1 MKTIEISEDVYSFLL
16 RQVSFIGEDASSI
29 LRRLLEINPPTVPS
43 SGGRGANFPT
53 PPVSAAPGIAQ
64 TPLQVPQGKVG
75 VLLNDSRLRLERDVV
90 QRFLHILG
98 WLARE
103 HPADF
108 DGVTRISGR
117 KRLYF
122 SKSEASLKES
132 GASVQ
137 PQKIPDTGY
146 WVITNNDTPKK
157 RRMLEDVLQML
168 HYPPADRNLIL
179 QALG

>member
-1 MKTIEISEDVYSFLL
+1 MKHIEVSDDVYSFLL

-29 LRRLLEINPPTVPS
+29 LRRLLQINPPTLART
-43 SGGRGANFPT
+43 GGAGTNLPKLPVST
-53 PPVSAAPGIAQ
+53 PPVMAQ
-64 TPLQVPQGKVG
+64 TPIQVPQGNLDE
-75 VLLNDSRLRLERDVV
+75 LLNDSRLRLERDVV

-122 SKSEASLKES
+122 SKSEAALKES
-132 GASVQ
+132 GASVM
-137 PQKIPDTGY
+137 PQRIPYTEY

-168 HYPPADRNLIL
+168 RYPPAHRNLIL